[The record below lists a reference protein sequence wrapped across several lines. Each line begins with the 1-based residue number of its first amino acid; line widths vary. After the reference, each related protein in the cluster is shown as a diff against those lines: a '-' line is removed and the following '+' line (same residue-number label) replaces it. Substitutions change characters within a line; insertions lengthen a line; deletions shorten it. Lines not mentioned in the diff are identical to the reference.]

1 MKIRVLKSFNG
12 YKAGQTFDW
21 GDGIARIFVA
31 RGMVAPV
38 TEERAVETATVE
50 ERTERAAIEQKPR
63 RRQK

>member
-1 MKIRVLKSFNG
+1 MRVRVLKSFGG

-21 GDGIARIFVA
+21 GDGIARIYVA

-38 TEERAVETATVE
+38 TEERVVETATVE

-63 RRQK
+63 RRPK